1 MGGTGHAGG
10 LLAPIEAS
18 SRVDEVTDRLV
29 TSIAVGEY
37 LPGTRLPPERDL
49 AAALSV
55 GRMTVR
61 AALARL
67 LDRGLIETQRGR
79 SGGSFVREQWPD
91 SSNDAVRRTLDQR
104 WDELRDRAEAVARLH
119 GTVCRAAAEAKT
131 AQDSAA
137 LIARLADYR
146 AAASGRASQ
155 LADSRLHLATMDA
168 AHNATL
174 KQVLQQLE
182 GGLGI
187 GAPTH
192 LWGAPDGMREMEL
205 RAAGEHEALVAAIVD
220 GRQDDAESIART
232 HVGIDLEL
240 LAAARDRAGLGR
252 AAAEEPVTGPRS
264 PAR

>member
-1 MGGTGHAGG
+1 MSGTGRAGG

-91 SSNDAVRRTLDQR
+91 SSN
-104 WDELRDRAEAVARLH
+104 ARLH
-119 GTVCRAAAEAKT
+119 GAVCRAAAEART
-131 AQDSAA
+131 VQDSAE
-137 LIARLADYR
+137 LVARLADYR
-146 AAASGRASQ
+146 GAASGRDAQ

-168 AHNATL
+168 AHNSTL

-182 GGLGI
+182 SGLSI
-187 GAPTH
+187 GAPAH

-205 RAAGEHEALVAAIVD
+205 RALVEHEALVAAIID
-220 GRQDDAESIART
+220 GREDDAESIARS

-252 AAAEEPVTGPRS
+252 AAAEGPVRGRGS
-264 PAR
+264 RER